1 MSPCPARPPSVV
13 ASFRLAVHATLV
25 LLAATLLL
33 ATPQALAQSVC
44 SPETR
49 IPFAGHSFPLD
60 GALVEEDLVF
70 SGSFPL
76 WNGAGTQR
84 LDFVAAPPDG
94 TNRLFLLGHFGTLWS
109 IPNQPD
115 VTVSDL
121 STVLEI
127 AERIDSSDTE
137 EGLLGLAFHPDF
149 AENGL
154 FFVHYTAESPTC
166 DQSARCARIVRYQ
179 IDPTNPDRALPE
191 SAYVV
196 LEIPRPGSDQ
206 FHNGGMLAFGPD
218 GYLYVSTGDV
228 GQRELSRDPNVLNG
242 KLLRIDVDSGSEFSP
257 GIPAD
262 NPFGNPV
269 WFIGFRNPWRF
280 SFDLEGGGD
289 LWIGDVG
296 GVEVEEVNRV
306 PAGTPG
312 GRDFGWPDCEGTREV
327 TPGGCDGEQHRPD
340 LEYVTRDV
348 GFAVVGGYVY
358 RGTIASLQGQYV
370 FGDFSGKVFAWDRTT
385 RDPGTGLG
393 VYEELF
399 DVGGISS
406 FGEDESGELL
416 FWNYYNSIIG
426 TAAASDP
433 TMIGDYPQTLSETG
447 LFSDVGSL
455 TPAPGLIEYE
465 VNTPLWS
472 DGAAKIRW
480 MALPGTERIQF
491 DPDAPW
497 TFPVGTVFVKH
508 FELEQPGTTP
518 RRLETRIMLRQN
530 DGWIGFTYRW
540 NASGTEASLLV
551 DEVREEISL
560 AGGGSQT
567 WIHPS
572 PSNCLE
578 CHSAPAG
585 RVLGV
590 RTVQLNGPLDH
601 EGVPANQ
608 LETWNCLGL
617 FDTDL
622 GQAAFYDR
630 LAAIH
635 DASASIATR
644 ARDYLD
650 VNCATCHQPG
660 IGTTSMNLRRDLLL
674 ADMNLI
680 DRTPIRNDLGL
691 PSPFL
696 VEPGDHTNS
705 VLSLRVGSTDE
716 TIRMARGTLAVD
728 DDADALLVS
737 WIDDVLFDSSGGVT
751 RLDSDED
758 GIGDAVD
765 LCPSIPDPGQ
775 ENADGDALGD
785 VCDPD
790 QQPDLLPA
798 LTAPAQVE
806 LGAPL
811 ALTTRVS
818 NAGVLDAGPSQV
830 RFHLSADA
838 VLDAEDTTLA
848 ECFVDAIG
856 NAGSDDC
863 TPQNAAVPSEVDGAP
878 GEFHFITCADS
889 LDLVREGDESNNC
902 VAEVVMIPEP
912 GALAAGAVAVVTTL
926 LTVGLR
932 RRGESASSIGD

>member
-1 MSPCPARPPSVV
+1 MSPSPARPPGLP
-13 ASFRLAVHATLV
+13 APFRLAVHARIVLVTVSLV
-25 LLAATLLL
+25 LATQH
-33 ATPQALAQSVC
+33 AFAQFVC
-44 SPETR
+44 SPQTR
-49 IPFAGHSFPLD
+49 IPFAGHTFPLG

-70 SGSFPL
+70 ANAFPL

-127 AERIDSSDTE
+127 ADLIDSSDTE

-179 IDPTNPDRALPE
+179 IDPADPDRALPE

-196 LEIPRPGSDQ
+196 LEIPRPGGNE

-218 GYLYVSTGDV
+218 GYLYISTGDV
-228 GQRELSRDPNVLNG
+228 GQRELSRDSNVLNG
-242 KLLRIDVDSGSEFSP
+242 KILRIDVDSGSELSP

-280 SFDLEGGGD
+280 SFDREGGGD

-296 GVEVEEVNRV
+296 GVEVEEVNWV
-306 PAGTPG
+306 PADTPG
-312 GRDFGWPDCEGTREV
+312 GRDFGWPDCEGTRDV
-327 TPGGCDGEQHRPD
+327 TPGGCQGDQNRPD

-370 FGDFSGKVFAWDRTT
+370 FGDFSGKVFTWDRTT

-393 VYEELF
+393 VFQERF
-399 DVGGISS
+399 NIGGISS

-416 FWNYYNSIIG
+416 FWNYYDSIIG

-433 TMIGDYPQTLSETG
+433 TSIGDYPQTLSATG
-447 LFSDVGSL
+447 LFSDVPSL
-455 TPAPGLIEYE
+455 TPAPGLTEYE

-472 DGAAKIRW
+472 DGAAKTRW
-480 MALPGTERIQF
+480 MALPGTERIHF
-491 DPDAPW
+491 DPSEPW
-497 TFPVGTVFVKH
+497 TFPIGTVLVKH

-530 DGWIGFTYRW
+530 DRWIGFTYRW
-540 NASGTEASLLV
+540 NTAGTEANLLV
-551 DEVREEISL
+551 DGLREDVSL

-567 WIHPS
+567 WIYPS
-572 PSNCLE
+572 PAECLQ

-585 RVLGV
+585 RALGV
-590 RTVQLNGPLDH
+590 RTVQLNRPFGH

-617 FDTDL
+617 FDTDI
-622 GQAAFYDR
+622 GAASLYDR
-630 LAAIH
+630 LASLH

-650 VNCATCHQPG
+650 VNCAVCHQPG
-660 IGTTSMNLRRDLLL
+660 VGTTSMNLRRDILLT
-674 ADMNLI
+674 DMNLI

-696 VEPGDHTNS
+696 IEPGAPTNS

-728 DDADALLVS
+728 DDADALLLS
-737 WIDDVLFDSSGGVT
+737 WIDEVLFDSSGGVT

-758 GIGDAVD
+758 GIVDAVD
-765 LCPSIPDPGQ
+765 LCPSIPNPDQ
-775 ENADGDALGD
+775 ENLDGDALGD

-790 QQPDLLPA
+790 QQPDLLPS
-798 LTAPAQVE
+798 LTAPPQAG
-806 LGAPL
+806 LGAPVV
-811 ALTTRVS
+811 LTTRVS
-818 NAGVLDAGPSQV
+818 NAGALGAGPTQV
-830 RFHLSADA
+830 RFHLSTDA

-848 ECFVDAIG
+848 ECFVDAIA

-863 TPQNAAVPSEVDGAP
+863 SPQDAVIPNEVDGAP
-878 GEFHFITCADS
+878 GELHFITCADS
-889 LDLVREGDESNNC
+889 LDLVQEGDESNNC

-912 GALAAGAVAVVTTL
+912 GALAAGSVALVAVILV
-926 LTVGLR
+926 VGVR
-932 RRGESASSIGD
+932 RRVDCPLDGT